1 MYGNEEKWKSAWNSQ
16 MVLNHFVGAQE
27 SLLGKFSLPL
37 FFER

>member
-27 SLLGKFSLPL
+27 SPLGNFPCHW
-37 FFER
+37 F